1 MHMQGCNTYIL
12 THTHT
17 HTHQVVHPPTK
28 TKHPSKMIQRPTKA
42 SNNQGKIQRRAFP
55 HQHPTSKA
63 IQKPIMAH
71 MIKNNLTQNDGYKD
85 RRN

>member
-1 MHMQGCNTYIL
+1 MYTY
-12 THTHT
+12 TY
-17 HTHQVVHPPTK
+17 QVVHPPTK

-42 SNNQGKIQRRAFP
+42 SNTQGKIQISAFP
-55 HQHPTSKA
+55 YQHPTSKA

-85 RRN
+85 QRN